1 MLGTVAA
8 STTFDL
14 PTSGADRPVTLAS
27 ASRRGVAPRPVSRSR
42 ARSRVEAGRTQA
54 DAPLGDLRVQEA
66 AVAEWEYRSNLGTQQ
81 ASRSTA
87 TPGSFVR
94 PAKGPLTGAWG
105 EGRSGRPHQG
115 TDIDGNTG
123 DPVVA
128 AGAGTVVRAGG
139 NQPGY
144 SGYGNIVV
152 IDHGNGLTTLYAHM
166 SRVSVRPGTVVR
178 PGDSVGAIGS
188 SGNVT
193 GSHLHFE
200 VRMGER
206 SVNPAPWVPGV

>member
-1 MLGTVAA
+1 MLGSAAA
-8 STTFDL
+8 STTFR
-14 PTSGADRPVTLAS
+14 PPSSGADRAAPLAI
-27 ASRRGVAPRPVSRSR
+27 AADGGVAPAAR
-42 ARSRVEAGRTQA
+42 ARSRAEARRA
-54 DAPLGDLRVQEA
+54 LAESPLGGLRVQEA
-66 AVAEWEYRSNLGTQQ
+66 AVAEWEYRSNPGVQQ

-87 TPGSFVR
+87 APGSFIR
-94 PAKGPLTGAWG
+94 PAKGPRTGPWG
-105 EGRSGRPHQG
+105 EGRPGRPHQG
-115 TDIDGNTG
+115 TDFDGDTG

-152 IDHGNGLTTLYAHM
+152 IDHGNGLTTLYAHL
-166 SRVSVRPGTVVR
+166 SRVSVRPGAVVR
-178 PGDSVGAIGS
+178 PGDEVGAIGS

-200 VRMGER
+200 VRVGDR
-206 SVNPAPWVPGV
+206 SVDPAPWVPGV